1 MAIVDTT
8 VSPAKPTFRE
18 RLRRMIHD
26 MRRSRWAYVFIAPF
40 FILYLVFGFIPQV
53 FSVYLSFSKWTSMG
67 PVEWIGLANFQL
79 AFKDK
84 VFWQAM
90 QNSVIMFFL
99 HVPIMLLL
107 ALVLAVLLNS
117 PKLKGYQLFRLIIF
131 LPYITN
137 KVAAGR
143 TFQLLFN
150 STDQG
155 LINWMLHAVGL
166 GTVPWMDS
174 IWTARI
180 TLAIML
186 IWGWVGYNMILMMAG
201 LQTINPELNEAALID
216 GASPVQ
222 AFWHITIPLMRPMI
236 LFCVVMSV
244 MGTFGMFTEVY
255 ALTSVGGAVGGPMNA
270 TITPLIHMYNKAFGD
285 FRMGYAAALAY
296 IYFIFIFIVTLLQFR
311 RYGRVEQ

>member
-1 MAIVDTT
+1 MTSSDIAVTQ
-8 VSPAKPTFRE
+8 PKPPLRV
-18 RLRRMIHD
+18 RLRRMVHD
-26 MRRSRWAYVFIAPF
+26 ARRACWAYVFIAPF
-40 FILYLVFGFIPQV
+40 FLLYLVFGFFPQV
-53 FSVYLSFSKWTSMG
+53 FSVILSFSKWTSMG
-67 PVEWIGLANFQL
+67 PVEYIGLANFQL
-79 AFKDK
+79 VLKDK

-90 QNSVIMFFL
+90 LNSVIMFFL
-99 HVPIMLLL
+99 HVPAMLLL

-117 PKLKGYQLFRLIIF
+117 PRLKGYQFFRLIVF

-155 LINWMLHAVGL
+155 LINWSLNALGL
-166 GTVPWMDS
+166 GTVPWMDNM
-174 IWTARI
+174 WTARI

-186 IWGWVGYNMILMMAG
+186 IWGWVGYNMVLMMAG
-201 LQTINPELNEAALID
+201 LQTINPELQEAAMID

-222 AFWHITIPLMRPMI
+222 AFFRITIPLMRPMI

-255 ALTSVGGAVGGPMNA
+255 ALTSVGGSVGGPMNA
-270 TITPLIHMYNKAFGD
+270 TITPLIVMYNRAFGD

-296 IYFIFIFIVTLLQFR
+296 IYFIFIFIITLLQFR
-311 RYGRVEQ
+311 RFGRVD

>member
-1 MAIVDTT
+1 M
-8 VSPAKPTFRE
+8 
-18 RLRRMIHD
+18 
-26 MRRSRWAYVFIAPF
+26 
-40 FILYLVFGFIPQV
+40 
-53 FSVYLSFSKWTSMG
+53 TSMG
-67 PVEWIGLANFQL
+67 PVEFIGVANFQL

-99 HVPIMLLL
+99 HVPVMLVL

-117 PKLKGYQLFRLIIF
+117 PKLKGYQFFRLIIF
-131 LPYITN
+131 IPYITN

-143 TFQLLFN
+143 TFNLLFN
-150 STDQG
+150 STNQG
-155 LINWMLHAVGL
+155 LINWLLGAVGL
-166 GTVPWMDS
+166 GTVPWMDN

-222 AFWHITIPLMRPMI
+222 AFLYITIPLMRPMI

-255 ALTSVGGAVGGPMNA
+255 SLTSVGGSVGGPMNA

-285 FRMGYAAALAY
+285 FRLGYAAALAY

-311 RYGRVEQ
+311 RFGRVEQ